1 MLELLVFLPF
11 LVPVIVANLSE
22 RHRLTPDTTADP
34 PDTRRHASR
43 GAAPNRL
50 VDTSLRVLPYALLAA
65 INISLLGVA
74 ALALLSALAQKFVPG
89 AVEATA
95 MELNWATLALASLL
109 TGILAFV
116 PMIAGVRRRLAR
128 IVPIDPESP
137 VHMTALVLAVYEI
150 GLSLA
155 QMAFIGGLENLA
167 GAGLELT
174 VWDVLLSGLPLLI
187 FGLLGVG
194 LWIRRGVRATA
205 ERLGLSRPTWKQLLA
220 AVAITALLLGLDLAV
235 NTLWAEVDPFGYELM
250 DQVMNSLFGGL
261 GTVVGAVVLGLS
273 AGISEE
279 ILFRGAVQPRLGLV
293 LAAVLFTIGHVQYS
307 LTPATLE
314 ILVIGLVLG
323 LVRKRSN
330 TTVCI
335 VIHALYNMTGSLLSA
350 W

>member
-11 LVPVIVANLSE
+11 LVPVVVANLSE
-22 RHRLTPDTTADP
+22 RHRHTPYTTADP
-34 PDTRRHASR
+34 GTT
-43 GAAPNRL
+43 RL
-50 VDTSLRVLPYALLAA
+50 VDNGLRVLPYILLAA
-65 INISLLGVA
+65 LNVSLLGVA
-74 ALALLSALAQKFVPG
+74 ALALLNALAQQLMPG
-89 AVEATA
+89 VMEETA
-95 MELNWATLALASLL
+95 MELNWGAVAVASLL

-116 PMIAGVRRRLAR
+116 PLIAGVRRWLAR
-128 IVPIDPESP
+128 VLPIDPESP
-137 VHMTALVLAVYEI
+137 VHMTALVLAVYMI

-155 QMAFIGGLENLA
+155 QTALIGSLENLA

-174 VWDVLLSGLPLLI
+174 AWDVLLSGLPLLI

-194 LWIRRGVRATA
+194 IWIRRGVGATA
-205 ERLGLSRPTWKQLLA
+205 ERLGLLRPTWKQLLA
-220 AVAITALLLGLDLAV
+220 ALVVTALLLGLDLVV
-235 NTLWAEVDPFGYELM
+235 NLLWAEVDPFGYELM
-250 DQVMNSLFGGL
+250 DRVMRSLFGGL
-261 GTVVGAVVLGLS
+261 GTVVGAIVLGLS

-293 LAAVLFTIGHVQYS
+293 LAAVLFTIGHLQYS

-314 ILVIGLVLG
+314 VLIIGLILG

-335 VIHALYNMTGSLLSA
+335 IIHALYNMTGALLGA

>member
-11 LVPVIVANLSE
+11 LVPVVVANLSE
-22 RHRLTPDTTADP
+22 RHRHTPYTTADP
-34 PDTRRHASR
+34 GTT
-43 GAAPNRL
+43 RL
-50 VDTSLRVLPYALLAA
+50 VDNGLRVLPYILLAA
-65 INISLLGVA
+65 LNVSLLGVA
-74 ALALLSALAQKFVPG
+74 ALALLNALAQQLMPG
-89 AVEATA
+89 VMEETA
-95 MELNWATLALASLL
+95 MELNWGAVAVASLL

-116 PMIAGVRRRLAR
+116 PLIAGVRRWLAR
-128 IVPIDPESP
+128 VLPIDPESP
-137 VHMTALVLAVYEI
+137 VHMTALVLAVYMI

-155 QMAFIGGLENLA
+155 QMALIGSLENLA

-174 VWDVLLSGLPLLI
+174 AWDVLLSGLPLLI

-194 LWIRRGVRATA
+194 IWIRRGVGATA
-205 ERLGLSRPTWKQLLA
+205 ERLGLLRPTWKQLLA
-220 AVAITALLLGLDLAV
+220 ALVVTALLLGLDLVV
-235 NTLWAEVDPFGYELM
+235 NLLWAEVDPFGYELM
-250 DQVMNSLFGGL
+250 DRVMRSLFGGL
-261 GTVVGAVVLGLS
+261 GTVVGAIVLGLS

-293 LAAVLFTIGHVQYS
+293 LAAVLFTIGHLQYS

-314 ILVIGLVLG
+314 VLIIGLILG

-335 VIHALYNMTGSLLSA
+335 IIHALYNMTGALLGA